1 MRLGTGRLVLEWPF
15 PGRAWAEQNNM
26 DSKLITEFSARFP
39 ALAEELGAV
48 NLQALLAATTPLELP
63 ANRKVIR
70 DRMPVDSLYLILD
83 GKVAISVE
91 ANKRAIK
98 LGELGPGEWLGE
110 VSVLSGELLA
120 SSTVTTETPVR
131 FLRLRHEKFEELI
144 WNNAEVSGV
153 LLRQLVLMLADRL
166 RKSGATL
173 KRPPPVETVTVDGDT
188 VAAAGG
194 NKGRN
199 WLESFFG
206 KAG

>member
-1 MRLGTGRLVLEWPF
+1 MLECPFFRLP
-15 PGRAWAEQNNM
+15 PGRIKNNM
-26 DSKLITEFSARFP
+26 DSKLITDFSARFP
-39 ALAEELGAV
+39 ALAEELGPA
-48 NLQALLAATTPLELP
+48 NLQSLLAATTPLDLP

-83 GKVAISVE
+83 GKVSISVE
-91 ANKRAIK
+91 ANKRSIK
-98 LGELGPGEWLGE
+98 LGELSPGEWLGE

-173 KRPPPVETVTVDGDT
+173 KQPPPVETIATEGETDSGT
-188 VAAAGG
+188 AGG
-194 NKGRN
+194 RGRN

-206 KAG
+206 RPS

>member
-1 MRLGTGRLVLEWPF
+1 LAT
-15 PGRAWAEQNNM
+15 
-26 DSKLITEFSARFP
+26 DSRTISEFSGRFP
-39 ALAEELGAV
+39 ALADELGPDHLAR
-48 NLQALLAATTPLELP
+48 LLDATTTLELP
-63 ANRKVIR
+63 AGRKVIR
-70 DRMPVDSLYLILD
+70 DRMSVDSLYMILD
-83 GKVAISVE
+83 GKVSISVE
-91 ANKRAIK
+91 AERRAIK

-144 WNNAEVSGV
+144 WNSQEISSV

-173 KRPPPVETVTVDGDT
+173 REPPPIETIVADGTDMPGG
-188 VAAAGG
+188 AADGKA
-194 NKGRN
+194 RN

-206 KAG
+206 RQDAK

>member
-1 MRLGTGRLVLEWPF
+1 
-15 PGRAWAEQNNM
+15 M
-26 DSKLITEFSARFP
+26 DSKVTTDFSARFP
-39 ALAEELGAV
+39 ALAEELGAA
-48 NLQALLAATTPLELP
+48 NLETLLAATTSVELP
-63 ANRKVIR
+63 AGRKIIR

-83 GKVAISVE
+83 GRVSISVE
-91 ANKRAIK
+91 ANKRGIK

-120 SSTVTTETPVR
+120 SSTVTTETPAR

-144 WNNAEVSGV
+144 WKDSEVSGV

-173 KRPPPVETVTVDGDT
+173 KAPPQVETVTADAGD
-188 VAAAGG
+188 AEAGPAGG
-194 NKGRN
+194 KGRN

-206 KAG
+206 GPGK

>member
-1 MRLGTGRLVLEWPF
+1 MTLQKASLSASSRRPI
-15 PGRAWAEQNNM
+15 M
-26 DSKLITEFSARFP
+26 DSNLAKEFAAKFSA
-39 ALAEELGAV
+39 LADELGPA
-48 NLQALLAATTPLELP
+48 NLQTLLAATTPLELP
-63 ANRKVIR
+63 AGRKIIR
-70 DRMPVDSLYLILD
+70 DRMPVDSLYLILE
-83 GKVAISVE
+83 GKVSISVE

-120 SSTVTTETPVR
+120 SSTVTTETPSR

-144 WNNAEVSGV
+144 WKNAEVSGV

-173 KRPPPVETVTVDGDT
+173 KRPPPVEIVDGIEADPT
-188 VAAAGG
+188 PSSAR
-194 NKGRN
+194 GRN

-206 KAG
+206 GAGK